1 MRRGFVNRCGVARSR
16 ARGQSM
22 AEFAVTSVVLLFTV
36 VAIVDLALWLEAQN
50 VVIAASQEAAAVGS
64 RSDGT
69 SAQAVAAGWNLLRA
83 GLGTGVTGIDQVD
96 VRIGTDSATAEV
108 HGTWHVA
115 PLGALVPVPLHAS
128 TTILREQF
136 RPGGR

>member
-1 MRRGFVNRCGVARSR
+1 
-16 ARGQSM
+16 M

-50 VVIAASQEAAAVGS
+50 VVIAASQDAAAVGS

-83 GLGTGVTGIDQVD
+83 GLGAGVNAIERVD
-96 VRIGTDSATAEV
+96 VQIGMDSATAEV
-108 HGTWHVA
+108 RGTWRVA

-128 TTILREQF
+128 ATILREQF

>member
-1 MRRGFVNRCGVARSR
+1 
-16 ARGQSM
+16 M

-83 GLGTGVTGIDQVD
+83 GLGAGVN
-96 VRIGTDSATAEV
+96 E
-108 HGTWHVA
+108 
-115 PLGALVPVPLHAS
+115 
-128 TTILREQF
+128 LR
-136 RPGGR
+136 G

>member
-1 MRRGFVNRCGVARSR
+1 MRGGLVTTRRAVRSR
-16 ARGQSM
+16 ARGQAM

-36 VAIVDLALWLEAQN
+36 VAIIDLALWLEAQN

-69 SAQAVAAGWNLLRA
+69 STQAVAAGWNLLRA
-83 GLGTGVTGIDQVD
+83 GLGAGVSGIDQVD

-108 HGTWHVA
+108 HGTWRVA